1 MPKNKCLLELLHPV
15 DYQSVCL
22 DLGQNPL
29 EIARSEA
36 TTERIELL
44 IFR

>member
-29 EIARSEA
+29 EIARSDA